1 MGNSLP
7 KLCWRRKE
15 VGGEGE
21 EELGERREPVKMG
34 RPMKFRPREKAAKKG
49 RQREKVKRDAGEA

>member
-1 MGNSLP
+1 M
-7 KLCWRRKE
+7 
-15 VGGEGE
+15 GGEGE